1 MCIRDRYDS
10 VGAYQ
15 SKESPYYNWYQFAN
29 YPDEYKS
36 WWGFQ
41 TLPEVNET
49 EADWIDFVIEGE
61 KSVLATW
68 ILRGANGFRLDV
80 ADELPDET
88 IEQMR
93 RKLKHLSQ
101 DNALLG
107 EVWEDATTKQSYGK
121 NRTYALG
128 RGLDSVMNYPF
139 AQAVTD
145 FLTGKS
151 NAEACLLYT
160 SRCV

>member
-1 MCIRDRYDS
+1 MYFNKYGRYDS

-61 KSVLATW
+61 KVC
-68 ILRGANGFRLDV
+68 LRHGSFEGPTAFGS
-80 ADELPDET
+80 
-88 IEQMR
+88 M
-93 RKLKHLSQ
+93 
-101 DNALLG
+101 
-107 EVWEDATTKQSYGK
+107 
-121 NRTYALG
+121 
-128 RGLDSVMNYPF
+128 
-139 AQAVTD
+139 
-145 FLTGKS
+145 
-151 NAEACLLYT
+151 
-160 SRCV
+160 